1 MAIFAL
7 GAETEEA
14 AEGAAA
20 ALGAGVG
27 LACCRKIL
35 FTLSDVNFF
44 GAAADVF
51 EAPAW
56 VVAAKVDAND
66 GEAGAASNDGCSLPI
81 SGALPE
87 TTDSSASASVD
98 GVDSRMRAST
108 TSSATPLDAPP
119 GWLAA
124 NWLEGTFSSFCWLI
138 A

>member
-1 MAIFAL
+1 MATFAL

-14 AEGAAA
+14 ADGAAA
-20 ALGAGVG
+20 VLGAGVG
-27 LACCRKIL
+27 LACCKKIL
-35 FTLSDVNFF
+35 FTLSDVNFL

-56 VVAAKVDAND
+56 VVAAKADAND

-81 SGALPE
+81 SGALSE
-87 TTDSSASASVD
+87 TTDSSASTEGAEP
-98 GVDSRMRAST
+98 GTLAST
-108 TSSATPLDAPP
+108 TSSATPLDALP

-124 NWLEGTFSSFCWLI
+124 NWLECTFSSFFWLI

>member
-14 AEGAAA
+14 ADGAAA

-35 FTLSDVNFF
+35 LTLSDVNFF

-81 SGALPE
+81 SGAVPG
-87 TTDSSASASVD
+87 TTDSSASAD
-98 GVDSRMRAST
+98 GADSGMRAST
-108 TSSATPLDAPP
+108 TSSATPLDALP

-124 NWLEGTFSSFCWLI
+124 DWLEGTSSSFCWLI